1 MSFTATEHGSDNTR
15 LPVII
20 EAATRMF
27 GERGFAAT
35 GIRDIAKS
43 AGITPATLYHYMQ
56 NKDDLL
62 FTLMMDCHA
71 KLCAPVANIAS
82 EVADPTERLGH
93 LVRNHVQ
100 FHCTSAALAKVAD
113 IEMRALSGD
122 MRDQAIAARDA
133 YEGVWLQTL
142 IDGDARGD
150 FNIDNPRRTAQALLG
165 MCTSVYTWYSPDG
178 PSTVRAIAEDY
189 RLMAMRLCE
198 AKQPVRPN

>member
-1 MSFTATEHGSDNTR
+1 MTHTATEHGSDNAR

-20 EAATRMF
+20 EAATRLF
-27 GERGFAAT
+27 GDRGFAAT

-43 AGITPATLYHYMQ
+43 AGITTATLYHYMQ

-62 FTLMMDCHA
+62 FTLMMDCHE
-71 KLCAPVANIAS
+71 KLCAPVADIAD
-82 EVADPTERLGH
+82 EVADPVERLGH

-100 FHCTSAALAKVAD
+100 FHCASAPLAKVAD

-122 MRDQAIAARDA
+122 MRQRAVAARDT

-142 IDGDARGD
+142 LDGAARGD

-189 RLMAMRLCE
+189 RLLAMRLCE
-198 AKQPVRPN
+198 AKNVPQP